1 MANSNFEAFFLDLFI
16 EHKPW
21 DCEAWFNI
29 PIPIDLVCNQN
40 PTLAS
45 QYMFTSIDITFTA
58 KKGEKGGKEISK
70 DQSSSWE
77 NKERS
82 NHFCL
87 TKNNNESRETKFK
100 HVWVFF
106 GKVIWIHLWIKPK
119 ARKRQ
124 EEEKML
130 SRCVFPF
137 FPTKVNFSEIRV
149 TESGHEFKQF
159 PPNKTGLRL
168 ADLSGLP
175 IMCPLFWRENH
186 LNSWPDSYLR
196 KNWH

>member
-1 MANSNFEAFFLDLFI
+1 MYAQRGDTREIHSSAVRLLIFNTTLELSSNSRFYWWFLFQKYGKFKCWSI
-16 EHKPW
+16 FHKPW
-21 DCEAWFNI
+21 DCEVWFNI
-29 PIPIDLVCNQN
+29 PIPIDLVRNRN

-58 KKGEKGGKEISK
+58 KKGKKGGEEISK

-130 SRCVFPF
+130 SRCVFPL
-137 FPTKVNFSEIRV
+137 FS
-149 TESGHEFKQF
+149 H
-159 PPNKTGLRL
+159 
-168 ADLSGLP
+168 
-175 IMCPLFWRENH
+175 
-186 LNSWPDSYLR
+186 
-196 KNWH
+196 

>member
-1 MANSNFEAFFLDLFI
+1 MYAQRGDTREIHSSAVRLLIFNTTLELSSSSRFYCDSNMANSNFEAFFLDLFI

-21 DCEAWFNI
+21 DCEVWFNI
-29 PIPIDLVCNQN
+29 PIPIDLVCNRN

-58 KKGEKGGKEISK
+58 KKGKKGGEEISK

-137 FPTKVNFSEIRV
+137 FP
-149 TESGHEFKQF
+149 H
-159 PPNKTGLRL
+159 
-168 ADLSGLP
+168 
-175 IMCPLFWRENH
+175 
-186 LNSWPDSYLR
+186 
-196 KNWH
+196 

>member
-1 MANSNFEAFFLDLFI
+1 MKYDLISQSLLILCVTKTKPNSS
-16 EHKPW
+16 KPIYVYKYRYYFYR
-21 DCEAWFNI
+21 E
-29 PIPIDLVCNQN
+29 
-40 PTLAS
+40 
-45 QYMFTSIDITFTA
+45 
-58 KKGEKGGKEISK
+58 EGGKEISK